1 MEIKKVC
8 FKCHINKPLS
18 EYYKHKQMGDGHLNK
33 CKDCTKKQQYL
44 SGINKKY
51 QSDDLVIIDLLQKQD
66 IPIEGLDKE
75 KVVNTTVSMIDL
87 PNMIEPIWRL
97 LPSFLIKYN
106 FTYEEYQFFISQC
119 KKNKFYI
126 T

>member
-1 MEIKKVC
+1 MNKKCNRCNKIKN
-8 FKCHINKPLS
+8 INNFTKNKNNKDGYS
-18 EYYKHKQMGDGHLNK
+18 YY

-75 KVVNTTVSMIDL
+75 KVINTTVSMIDL